1 MCMTPA
7 PALDLHARF
16 LELEPRVRTH
26 AQIQVRDVACPDRRE
41 ELVAEAVALAWLWFL
56 RLTWKGQ
63 DARDFTGGLAA
74 FAARAVRSGRRV
86 CGQERADDVLSP
98 VAQRRHGFA
107 VGSLPGHSTLAG
119 NAWDEALRDNTRS
132 EVPDQAAFRID
143 FPAWRQRLTA
153 RDRRIVD
160 ELLVGEGPQR
170 VARRHGLS
178 PGRVSQ
184 LRRAFHADWRR
195 FHGEAPPVATSGDTR
210 RAG

>member
-1 MCMTPA
+1 MTPA
-7 PALDLHARF
+7 PVLDLHARF

-26 AQIQVRDVACPDRRE
+26 ARIQMRDVACPDRRE

-56 RLTWKGQ
+56 RLARKGQ
-63 DARDFTGGLAA
+63 DARAFTGGLAA
-74 FAARAVRSGRRV
+74 FAARAARSGRRV
-86 CGQERADDVLSP
+86 TGQERADDVLSP

-119 NAWDEALRDNTRS
+119 TAWDEALRDNTRS

-160 ELLVGEGPQR
+160 ELMVGEGPQR
-170 VARRHGLS
+170 VARRHGLTA
-178 PGRVSQ
+178 GRVSQ
-184 LRRAFHADWRR
+184 LRRRFREDWQR
-195 FHGEAPPVATSGDTR
+195 FHGQAAPPVEPTGDTR
-210 RAG
+210 RAR